1 LFQLIE
7 SDARR
12 VRDEA
17 GVREFILKQAENP
30 ASAGRVADCANFS
43 AISVVAQVVDSLL
56 DYMVLF
62 VVIGGSFLDVWISG
76 FSLFSVAMMGWNVL
90 AGERAFCWSEFSLEV
105 AHYG

>member
-1 LFQLIE
+1 M
-7 SDARR
+7 
-12 VRDEA
+12 RDEA
-17 GVREFILKQAENP
+17 AVREFILQQAENP

-43 AISVVAQVVDSLL
+43 AISVVAQVVDGLL

-62 VVIGGSFLDVWISG
+62 VVIGGSFLGVWISR

-90 AGERAFCWSEFSLEV
+90 YMPAREPSAGLNFPWIF